1 MIQDIVD
8 YTAIAL
14 MWIIV
19 VLGNLVIKKVQPEI
33 AKPYFFYTL
42 LIAVGTLIDSL
53 NKIGVDSS
61 FKFRKKIAAAN
72 GIEDYAGTAE
82 QNLLMLRL
90 LNEGKLVKV

>member
-42 LIAVGTLIDSL
+42 LIAVGITAFAFLYKYPLI
-53 NKIGVDSS
+53 
-61 FKFRKKIAAAN
+61 
-72 GIEDYAGTAE
+72 
-82 QNLLMLRL
+82 
-90 LNEGKLVKV
+90 